1 MSLRQSTGRAA
12 GRLKRPLER
21 AGSSRWASALGG
33 LLLGAGLGT
42 AIFAPA
48 QWLALALSSLSD
60 ERIQLTQTEGSLWHG
75 SARLVLAGGAGSRD
89 AVALPGRVA
98 WQLRPSWRGAQLA
111 VSAPCCT
118 QQDGTVTVSAV
129 WGGADIN
136 MVLPNSQWPATLLAG
151 LGTPWNTLA
160 LDGTLTAQS
169 RGMDIALREGRATLA
184 GDAQFDLIQ
193 ASSRLSTL
201 KPIGSYRVL
210 ISGGALTGIQL
221 STLEGALRLSGSGEW
236 VGQRLRFKGEASAAP
251 ESEAA
256 LGNLLNII
264 GRRQGA
270 RSIMTIG

>member
-1 MSLRQSTGRAA
+1 M
-12 GRLKRPLER
+12 RLPGPRGLIPGAR
-21 AGSSRWASALGG
+21 TPTSSGATRWVSALLG
-33 LLLGAGLGT
+33 LVLGCTVGAL
-42 AIFAPA
+42 IFAPA
-48 QWLALALSSLSD
+48 QWLAVALARLSD
-60 ERIQLTQTEGSLWHG
+60 ERIVLTQAQGSLWNG
-75 SARLVLAGGAGSRD
+75 SARLVLAGGSGSRD
-89 AVALPGRVA
+89 ALALPGRVL
-98 WQLRPSWRGAQLA
+98 WQLRPTWRGARLS

-118 QQDGTVTVSAV
+118 QQDGTVVLQPV
-129 WGGADIN
+129 WGGAD
-136 MVLPNSQWPATLLAG
+136 VSLLLPASQWPATLLSG

-169 RGMDIALREGRATLA
+169 RGMGITLREGRATVT
-184 GDAQFDLIQ
+184 GDAQFDLLQ

-201 KPIGSYRVL
+201 KPIGSYRVV
-210 ISGGALTGIQL
+210 ISGGALTAIEL
-221 STLEGALRLSGSGEW
+221 STLDGALRLSGSGEW